1 MESALDS
8 NPGGAGGTMTFFQSI
23 RTCLIKYA
31 QFTGLAT
38 RAEFWWFTLFV
49 VLVAGAL
56 AYLSQPWSN
65 VFLVAMLLPFFA
77 AGARRLHDIGKSA
90 WWLLFVLVPA
100 GGIIL
105 LGILWAMPPATHQE
119 DGALP
124 A

>member
-1 MESALDS
+1 
-8 NPGGAGGTMTFFQSI
+8 MTFFQSI
-23 RTCLIKYA
+23 RTCLTKYA
-31 QFTGLAT
+31 QFTGLAS

-105 LGILWAMPPATHQE
+105 LGILWAMPPAAHQE